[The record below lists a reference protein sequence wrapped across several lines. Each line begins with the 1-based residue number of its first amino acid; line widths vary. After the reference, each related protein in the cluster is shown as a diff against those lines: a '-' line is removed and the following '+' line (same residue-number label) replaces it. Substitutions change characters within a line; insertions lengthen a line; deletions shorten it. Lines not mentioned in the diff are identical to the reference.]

1 MIDIHTLNNTL
12 LTELKNIAKD
22 LGVPRFQKLKKQEL
36 VYEILDFQAKKLST
50 QKKSDD
56 VKPSRENK
64 QKENSKSK
72 FSGNHNKKQDNRIV
86 RQYNIHKLI
95 LNNQIHRPK
104 INHLQYLLYL

>member
-12 LTELKNIAKD
+12 LTELKKIAKD

-72 FSGNHNKKQDNRIV
+72 FSGNHNKQQDN
-86 RQYNIHKLI
+86 NG
-95 LNNQIHRPK
+95 NNRFKSNNNKNPK
-104 INHLQYLLYL
+104 TSFNN